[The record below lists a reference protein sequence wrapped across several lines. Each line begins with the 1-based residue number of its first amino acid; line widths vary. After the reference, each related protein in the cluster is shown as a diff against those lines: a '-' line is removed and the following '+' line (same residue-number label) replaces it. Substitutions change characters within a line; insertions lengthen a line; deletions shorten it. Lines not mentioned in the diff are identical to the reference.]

1 MRITE
6 ATVEHLQIPLPAPV
20 SHPVRTMTYRE
31 HLLVR
36 LRGEDGSV
44 GTGFCLQDLSAAP
57 AFAAATEFL
66 LPLVV
71 GEDTDRARALS
82 ERMYLQTVR
91 GGRRGNVLHALSAI
105 DIALWDLRA
114 RAVGLPLRHLL
125 GGYRDSV
132 PCYASGG
139 YYYEEEGIRRLR
151 EEFERYLESGFR
163 AVKMKTGRLSIPEEV
178 ERVRAV
184 RETVGPEVTL
194 MIDANQAF
202 TRVEECA
209 DFCRRIE
216 DCDIAFFE
224 EPFSA
229 DEPQAF
235 LRLRERTT
243 IPLATGEVESTRW
256 AFGELI
262 RNGVVDFVQ
271 PDVTVCGGVTEFVEI
286 AAIAGEAGVGVAP
299 HYHWDIHLQLACAR
313 PEVRILEKFEGTAV
327 KSFDLVL
334 AAPLAVNAEGEL
346 EAPAGPGHGIE
357 FDEEAVARYRVDSAT
372 AAA

>member
-1 MRITE
+1 MRISE
-6 ATVEHLQIPLPAPV
+6 ATVEHVRIPLPAPV
-20 SHPVRTMTYRE
+20 SHPVRTMTFRE

-36 LRGEDGSV
+36 LRGEDGTV
-44 GTGFCLQDLSAAP
+44 GTGFCLQDLSAGP
-57 AFAAATEFL
+57 AFAAATDFL

-71 GEDTDRARALS
+71 GADTGEARRIH

-114 RAVGLPLRHLL
+114 RAAGLPLRELI
-125 GGYRDSV
+125 GGYREAV
-132 PCYASGG
+132 PAYASGG

-163 AVKMKTGRLSIPEEV
+163 NVKMKTGRLSIPEEV
-178 ERVRAV
+178 ERVQAV
-184 RETVGPEVTL
+184 RETIGPDVRL

-202 TRVEECA
+202 IRVEECA
-209 DFCRRIE
+209 EFCRRVE
-216 DCDIAFFE
+216 EFDITFFE
-224 EPFSA
+224 EPFSV

-235 LRLRERTT
+235 LRLRERTS

-262 RNGVVDFVQ
+262 RRGVVDYVQ
-271 PDVTVCGGVTEFVEI
+271 PDVTVCGGVTEFLEI
-286 AAIAGEAGVGVAP
+286 CALASESGVGVAP
-299 HYHWDIHLQLACAR
+299 HYHWDIHVQLACAR
-313 PEVRILEKFEGTAV
+313 PEVRIIEKFEGTAV

-334 AAPLAVNAEGEL
+334 ANPFAINSEGEL
-346 EAPAGPGHGIE
+346 EAPAGNGHGIE
-357 FDEEAVARYRVDSAT
+357 FDEDAVDRYRMAT
-372 AAA
+372 ETFTA